1 MREALVRTRRTGFS
15 LLEVVIAVA
24 LGAIVI
30 GTGML
35 MYVQGTKYF
44 YKTTEHSSF
53 RTEALVILERVAEDL
68 DQIQVSTEKNPS
80 TNRFYL
86 VQPYELLEPFTLPL
100 KDQAGNVIENVPA
113 GYGLRFYR
121 FHHIEMGAPKEGVPN
136 GVPKMVARRIEYR
149 LKPIEGDGEK
159 NGFDLERND
168 KKVNKQPL
176 KTVIFHMEPMIV
188 AANQVQGSRHA
199 ILTVTVVPKG
209 GVFGNMD
216 YNTVRRLQEEGT
228 IVSRT
233 FHLIGYESF
242 YTSVLYSALQTQQ
255 GNGGSLTGVD
265 ELQQAVLA
273 DAQTNAPGNLLTNL
287 QATVGTQAPPT
298 HLVPGEAFVVE
309 PHQAFDDAT
318 ASSDPS
324 WLAAPETPGRP
335 AGAGEFSFED
345 NGAGPGSGSG
355 SGSGSASSASG
366 SGSGSG

>member
-1 MREALVRTRRTGFS
+1 MRPMQSRSKRRGFT
-15 LLEVVIAVA
+15 LLEVVISVA

-30 GTGML
+30 GAGML
-35 MYVQGTKYF
+35 MYVQGNKYF

-53 RTEALVILERVAEDL
+53 RTEALVILERIAEDL
-68 DQIQVSTEKNPS
+68 DQIQVSTDVNP
-80 TNRFYL
+80 TTGKHYM
-86 VQPYELLEPFTLPL
+86 VQPYEFLDPFTMPL
-100 KDQAGNVIENVPA
+100 KDGAGAVIENVAA

-121 FHHIEMGAPKEGVPN
+121 FHHIEMGAPKPGVPN
-136 GVPKMVARRIEYR
+136 GVPKMVGRKLEYR
-149 LKPIEGDGEK
+149 LKPIDGDGAAH
-159 NGFDLERND
+159 GYDLERNGVR
-168 KKVNKQPL
+168 VNKQPL
-176 KTVIFHMEPMIV
+176 QTVIFHMEPMIV
-188 AANQVQGSRHA
+188 AANQIQGSRHA
-199 ILTVTVVPKG
+199 ILTATVVPKG

-242 YTSVLYSALQTQQ
+242 YTSVLYSALQKKK
-255 GNGGSLTGVD
+255 GNGGSLTGID
-265 ELQQAVLA
+265 ALQQAVLV
-273 DAQTNAPGNLLTNL
+273 DAETYAPGNLYANLT
-287 QATVGTQAPPT
+287 ATVGNEAPPT
-298 HLVPGEAFVVE
+298 HLVPGEAFVIQ
-309 PHQAFDDAT
+309 PNQAFEDHD

-324 WLAAPETPGRP
+324 WLAAPATPGRP